1 MIAFDE
7 MLFQVLQLEV
17 GKWQL
22 QDELSNSL
30 QWDSMT
36 QLVIAAWI
44 HQETGNIVS
53 VEELKSAKTIGDLK
67 AIYASKI

>member
-1 MIAFDE
+1 MVPVFENEIAKI
-7 MLFQVLQLEV
+7 LQLPEPVKWEV
-17 GKWQL
+17 AL
-22 QDELSNSL
+22 ESCN

-53 VEELKSAKTIGDLK
+53 IEELKGAKTIGDLK

>member
-7 MLFQVLQLEV
+7 MLFQVLQLEF

>member
-1 MIAFDE
+1 MMAFYE
-7 MLFQVLQLEV
+7 MLLQVLRLED

-22 QDELSNSL
+22 EDELSNSL

-53 VEELKSAKTIGDLK
+53 VEELKSAKTVGDLK
-67 AIYASKI
+67 AIYDARL